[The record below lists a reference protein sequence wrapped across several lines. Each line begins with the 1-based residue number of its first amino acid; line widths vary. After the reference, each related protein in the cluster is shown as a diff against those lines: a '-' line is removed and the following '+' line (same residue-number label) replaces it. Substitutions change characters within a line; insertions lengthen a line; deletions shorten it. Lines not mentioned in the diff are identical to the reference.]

1 METLAE
7 EYHQQKKRSQEAMRL
22 RIESEKALQSADEK
36 FEDAGEEGSEKPQE
50 KDGLV
55 IKVEDLDKKE
65 EDKRESEEGGMPME
79 GKLESEIECLKCHFK
94 PKCSVS
100 TFVVLTLPVPQ
111 KVSSHQLVHLSM
123 PC

>member
-1 METLAE
+1 
-7 EYHQQKKRSQEAMRL
+7 MRL
-22 RIESEKALQSADEK
+22 RIENEKVLQGADEK
-36 FEDAGEEGSEKPQE
+36 FKDDREEGSEEPQE
-50 KDGLV
+50 RDGLV
-55 IKVEDLDKKE
+55 IKVEDLDKKQ

-94 PKCSVS
+94 PKCSIS

-111 KVSSHQLVHLSM
+111 KVSSHQLAYLSM